1 MDKEKLWDY
10 RKSIE
15 PVGETIVSTG
25 DDITQLR
32 ASENSERQELNKLL
46 DSVQALADSQNVRL
60 PELQKLEIQELESL
74 NVTLDDLLAAK
85 DVRQKHSRFP
95 KLSPEDVSISST
107 AGLVAVSVDVLLVG
121 TPKIVN
127 RNQFDGSIFT
137 EAIRKMGEGPLK
149 GFWECLQSI
158 CHVPFDISAVADGMY
173 PQNHRLRSLGHDPF
187 FGLFFAVFDIIMG
200 TTTFIDN
207 TGMLRILPN
216 AKFSVS
222 ISEKTLAVF
231 YFLGHIV
238 SDMFTSR
245 GIPVPGFFLTQF
257 FTDGVRD
264 SSIAKMAE
272 GMYLNGFDLRHLG
285 SMGIPV
291 FIKDLIIDTYL
302 ELSQEANKEIATPL
316 AQKERAKLDASLK
329 KEKMQFITNSI
340 TVGGNVIKFFMPP
353 ASCNP
358 CALNAPEWLAFLRS
372 SIAMAHAASR
382 DFAAEDALLNRDKIN
397 AKWDALKQETDYR

>member
-32 ASENSERQELNKLL
+32 ASENSERQELNNLV
-46 DSVQALADSQNVRL
+46 DRVQTLADLQNVRL
-60 PELQKLEIQELESL
+60 PELQNLEIQELEPL
-74 NVTLDDLLAAK
+74 NVTLDDLLTAK
-85 DVRQKHSRFP
+85 DVHQKHSRFP
-95 KLSPEDVSISST
+95 KLSPEDVAVSST
-107 AGLVAVSVDVLLVG
+107 AGLVAVAVDVLLVG
-121 TPKIVN
+121 TPEIVN
-127 RNQFDGSIFT
+127 RKQFDGSILT
-137 EAIRKMGEGPLK
+137 GAIRKMGEGPLK
-149 GFWECLQSI
+149 GFWECLQNI
-158 CHVPFDISAVADGMY
+158 CHVPFDTSAVAGGMY

-187 FGLFFAVFDIIMG
+187 FGLFFAVFDIIMD
-200 TTTFIDN
+200 TTTFIDD

-272 GMYLNGFDLRHLG
+272 GMYLDGFDLRHLG
-285 SMGIPV
+285 SMGVSVWINS
-291 FIKDLIIDTYL
+291 LIIDTYL
-302 ELSQEANKEIATPL
+302 ELTQEANREIAAPL

-340 TVGGNVIKFFMPP
+340 TVGGNVVKFFMPP
-353 ASCNP
+353 SSCNP

-372 SIAMAHAASR
+372 SIAMARAANR
-382 DFAAEDALLNRDKIN
+382 DFAAEDALLNRDEIN
-397 AKWDALKQETDYR
+397 ANWDTLKQDTDYR